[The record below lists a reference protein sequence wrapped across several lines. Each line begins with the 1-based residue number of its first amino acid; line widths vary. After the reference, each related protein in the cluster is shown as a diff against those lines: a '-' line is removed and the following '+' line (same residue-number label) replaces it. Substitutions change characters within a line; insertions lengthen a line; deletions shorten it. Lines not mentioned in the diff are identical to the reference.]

1 MTGSSSDIE
10 DGTSLKKGRSMGR
23 KNRNEGFGMILIGMA
38 LLLFVLFLMIIPVLP
53 FQVTVIEQSLLYL
66 FAFLLLM
73 GGLALVIKW

>member
-1 MTGSSSDIE
+1 
-10 DGTSLKKGRSMGR
+10 MGR

-38 LLLFVLFLMIIPVLP
+38 LLLFVLFLMLIPALP
-53 FQVTVIEQSLLYL
+53 FQITALEQSLLYL

>member
-1 MTGSSSDIE
+1 MTTRIWTDIKR
-10 DGTSLKKGRSMGR
+10 GSMGR

-38 LLLFVLFLMIIPVLP
+38 LLLFVLFLLLIPALP
-53 FQVTVIEQSLLYL
+53 FQVTVIEQTLLYL

>member
-10 DGTSLKKGRSMGR
+10 DGTPLKKGKSMGR